1 MEVVALDVHATTT
14 ARIGIMDI
22 RTVIIG
28 GTPNMLLAGW
38 LKRKGIQYGVGY
50 SDESGE
56 IARNREVVDF
66 LAGPADDEAMLFL
79 LDADIAPGP
88 GDGLDNMLS
97 KPGDLIYCGHPARSL
112 RCGHFGDGNL
122 ATGCMRATRRILRE
136 VGSPWFV
143 NELNAQGTSV
153 AQCSCNRF
161 ARLARER
168 VGVDSRMV
176 GKVYHI
182 TKVLATIDAT
192 GKIEIVPFGV
202 Y

>member
-1 MEVVALDVHATTT
+1 
-14 ARIGIMDI
+14 MDI

-28 GTPNMLLAGW
+28 GAPNMLLTGW

-66 LAGPADDEAMLFL
+66 LTGSADDEAMLFL

-88 GDGLDNMLS
+88 DHGLDNMLAE
-97 KPGDLIYCGHPARSL
+97 PGELIYCGHPARSL
-112 RCGHFGDGNL
+112 QCGHFGDGNL
-122 ATGCMRATRRILRE
+122 ATGCMRATRRLLRE
-136 VGSPWFV
+136 ISVPWFL
-143 NELNAQGTSV
+143 NELNPQGTAV

-161 ARLARER
+161 ARLAMDRA
-168 VGVDSRMV
+168 GVNSRMV
-176 GKVYHI
+176 GKAYHI
-182 TKVLATIDAT
+182 TKVLATIDT
-192 GKIEIVPFGV
+192 DGKIQIVPFGV

>member
-1 MEVVALDVHATTT
+1 
-14 ARIGIMDI
+14 MDI

-28 GTPNMLLAGW
+28 GAPNMLLAGW
-38 LKRKGIQYGVGY
+38 LKRNGIQYGVGY

-66 LAGPADDEAMLFL
+66 LGSSADDEAMLFL

-88 GDGLDNMLS
+88 DHGLDNMLTE
-97 KPGDLIYCGHPARSL
+97 PGELIYCGHPARSL

-122 ATGCMRATRRILRE
+122 ATGCMRATRRLLRE
-136 VGSPWFV
+136 IGSPWFV
-143 NELNAQGTSV
+143 NELNPQGTSV

-168 VGVDSRMV
+168 GSINSRTV

-182 TKVLATIDAT
+182 TRVLATIDT
-192 GKIEIVPFGV
+192 DGRIQIVPLAV

>member
-1 MEVVALDVHATTT
+1 MEVVAVDVHATTT

-28 GTPNMLLAGW
+28 GTPNMLLASW
-38 LKRKGIQYGVGY
+38 LKRNGIQYGVGY

-66 LAGPADDEAMLFL
+66 LAMSPDDEAMLFL

-88 GDGLDNMLS
+88 DHGLDKMLTE
-97 KPGDLIYCGHPARSL
+97 PGELIYCGHPARSL

-122 ATGCMRATRRILRE
+122 ATGCMRATRRLLKEI
-136 VGSPWFV
+136 SAPWFI
-143 NELNAQGTSV
+143 NELNVQGTSV

-161 ARLARER
+161 ARLARDR
-168 VGVDSRMV
+168 AGVNSRMV

-182 TKVLATIDAT
+182 TKVLATIDAD
-192 GKIEIVPFGV
+192 GKIQIVPFGV

>member
-1 MEVVALDVHATTT
+1 MEVVALDVHATIT
-14 ARIGIMDI
+14 ARIGIMNI

-28 GTPNMLLAGW
+28 GTPNMLLASW
-38 LKRKGIQYGVGY
+38 LKRNGIQYGVGY

-56 IARNREVVDF
+56 IARNRKVVDF
-66 LAGPADDEAMLFL
+66 LASTADDESMLFL

-88 GDGLDNMLS
+88 DHGLDNMLTE
-97 KPGDLIYCGHPARSL
+97 PGELIYCGHPARSL
-112 RCGHFGDGNL
+112 QCGHFGDGNL
-122 ATGCMRATRRILRE
+122 ATGCMRATRRLLQE
-136 VGSPWFV
+136 VGPPWFV
-143 NELNAQGTSV
+143 NELNARGTSV
-153 AQCSCNRF
+153 SQCSCNRF
-161 ARLARER
+161 ARFAKDRA
-168 VGVDSRMV
+168 GVTSRMV